1 MSNIDEIEIQLLSG
15 KATIP
20 TREYETD
27 SGLDLYAAETVRIKA
42 GENKVINTDIA
53 MNIPKGFE
61 AQVRNRSG
69 KTSKTKLRVQLG
81 TVDQSYTGSIGI
93 MVDNVSIEKILT
105 NAITI
110 FEGDKIAQLVLA
122 PVETPKVKVVENFES
137 TGARGD
143 KGYGSSDKK
152 EDN

>member
-81 TVDQSYTGSIGI
+81 TVD
-93 MVDNVSIEKILT
+93 
-105 NAITI
+105 
-110 FEGDKIAQLVLA
+110 
-122 PVETPKVKVVENFES
+122 
-137 TGARGD
+137 
-143 KGYGSSDKK
+143 
-152 EDN
+152 

>member
-1 MSNIDEIEIQLLSG
+1 
-15 KATIP
+15 
-20 TREYETD
+20 
-27 SGLDLYAAETVRIKA
+27 
-42 GENKVINTDIA
+42 
-53 MNIPKGFE
+53 
-61 AQVRNRSG
+61 
-69 KTSKTKLRVQLG
+69 
-81 TVDQSYTGSIGI
+81 
-93 MVDNVSIEKILT
+93 MVDNVSIEKIRT